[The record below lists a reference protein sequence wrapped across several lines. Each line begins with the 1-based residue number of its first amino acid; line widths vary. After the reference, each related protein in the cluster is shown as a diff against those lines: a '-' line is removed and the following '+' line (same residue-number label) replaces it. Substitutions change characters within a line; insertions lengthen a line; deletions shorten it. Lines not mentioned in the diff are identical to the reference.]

1 MFWWNLNQAKFQALL
16 FFAMQDELSDLL
28 GRKVDLH
35 TRNFLS
41 PHFRDQVEAEVE
53 IQYGAD

>member
-1 MFWWNLNQAKFQALL
+1 
-16 FFAMQDELSDLL
+16 MQDELSELL

-41 PHFRDQVEAEVE
+41 LYFRDQVEAETE